1 MKRFIHYASLLCLL
15 LLTSGLHGQ
24 TAVITSCVSKLTKVA
39 RVVASSANC
48 NATLESVVTW
58 NQQGPAGLQGF
69 KGNTGPQ
76 GVSGSPGATGPTG
89 ATGPAGTAGTAGST
103 GPTGPT
109 GPTGTAGPTG
119 PTGPTGV
126 DGAPGPQGAIGS
138 VILSAN
144 LSLPANIQDASPYF
158 GPISGASTGTS
169 GTTLDQTK
177 AARATE
183 LPVPATCQK
192 GTLTASVFG
201 ASGGTTALVSLY
213 YGPDTAP
220 TVLAS
225 ALHAPAI
232 GPRPACS
239 VFIASGFGPTP
250 SCGSGGGGSAPPTSA
265 GSCTLNV
272 GTGQT
277 SASCST
283 GVMNIDTT
291 RLYTI
296 QLYNQYGLGDLNAAS
311 VLTTLTCQ

>member
-1 MKRFIHYASLLCLL
+1 MKCSIRYASLFGTL
-15 LLTSGLHGQ
+15 LLTSVLHGQ

-39 RVVASSANC
+39 RVVAASANC
-48 NATLESVVTW
+48 SATLESVVTW

-69 KGNTGPQ
+69 NGNTGAQ
-76 GVSGSPGATGPTG
+76 GVKGLP
-89 ATGPAGTAGTAGST
+89 GST
-103 GPTGPT
+103 G
-109 GPTGTAGPTG
+109 ATG

-126 DGAPGPQGAIGS
+126 VGAPGPQGPIGPAT
-138 VILSAN
+138 LTAN

-183 LPVPATCQK
+183 LPVPAICQK

-220 TVLAS
+220 TVLAR
-225 ALHAPAI
+225 AQHAPAI
-232 GPRPACS
+232 GPRPACA

-250 SCGSGGGGSAPPTSA
+250 LCGSGGGGGGSAPPTSA
-265 GSCTLNV
+265 GSCTLNI
-272 GTGQT
+272 GDGQT

-296 QLYNQYGLGDLNAAS
+296 QLYNQYGLADLSAAN